1 LEPLFTGVFLCFKLC
16 WFNSFNY
23 FRPSNFTDMTD
34 NAPAKISKNVIFLVL
49 VASLGYF
56 VDIYDLL
63 VFSIVRK
70 ASLHDIGVADADM
83 RIQGEYVI
91 NMQMFGLLLGGILWG
106 IIGDKLGRIKVLFG
120 SILLYSIA
128 NFANGLV
135 TDINT
140 YAIIRFIAGIGL
152 AGELGAGI
160 TLVSETLSKE
170 KRGYGTMIVAVVGL
184 FGAVA
189 ANLAAKFGWQN
200 AYFIGGGLGILLL
213 LLRMG
218 TFESGMFKNVA
229 ESNVSK
235 GNILMLF
242 TNRQRFIK
250 YLCCILIGM
259 PLWFVVG
266 ILITQSP
273 EFGRELGAIKPLS
286 AGNGIMFSYI
296 GISIGDIFAGF
307 FAQITRS
314 RKLTM
319 LVFQLLSIVS
329 VILYLNAYG
338 ITENQFMW
346 LCLFMG
352 FSVGYW
358 ATFVTIASE
367 QFGTNIRSTVTTTV
381 PNFVRGALI
390 PITFVFE
397 AIVKYFTAHG
407 GKDSSIIKSGYVM
420 MFLVSAIA
428 LFALSRLKESFGKD
442 LDYIEEE
449 AGIS

>member
-1 LEPLFTGVFLCFKLC
+1 
-16 WFNSFNY
+16 
-23 FRPSNFTDMTD
+23 MTD
-34 NAPAKISKNVIFLVL
+34 TASAKISKNAIFIVL

-56 VDIYDLL
+56 VDIYDL
-63 VFSIVRK
+63 VIFSIVRIK
-70 ASLHDIGVADADM
+70 SFQDIGIAPADM
-83 RIQGEYVI
+83 RTSGEYVL

-106 IIGDKLGRIKVLFG
+106 IIGDKFGRLKVLFG
-120 SILLYSIA
+120 SIVLYSIA

-135 TDINT
+135 HDINS
-140 YAIIRFIAGIGL
+140 YAAIRFVAGIGL

-170 KRGYGTMIVAVVGL
+170 SRGYGTMIVAVVGL

-189 ANLAAKFGWQN
+189 ANMAAKFGWQN
-200 AYFIGGGLGILLL
+200 AYFIGGALGVFLL
-213 LLRMG
+213 LLRIG
-218 TFESGMFKNVA
+218 TFESGMYKSVSKA
-229 ESNVSK
+229 KVSK

-242 TNRQRFIK
+242 TNKERFFK
-250 YLCCILIGM
+250 YLNCILTGM

-273 EFGRELGAIKPLS
+273 EFGRELRAPEPLS
-286 AGNGIMFSYI
+286 AGNGIMYSYI
-296 GISIGDIFAGF
+296 GISIGDLFAGL
-307 FAQITRS
+307 FAQITKS
-314 RKLTM
+314 RRLTM
-319 LVFQLLSIVS
+319 LIFQILSLIS
-329 VILYLNAYG
+329 VLLYLNAYG
-338 ITENQFMW
+338 ITAQQFIW

-390 PITFVFE
+390 PITYVFE
-397 AIVKYFTAHG
+397 LFVKYFTAHG

-420 MFLVSAIA
+420 MFIVTAIA
-428 LFALSRLKESFGKD
+428 LFSLSRLKESFGKD
-442 LDYIEEE
+442 LDYIEGE